1 MVIEGGEKIFLKK
14 KKKKRLWKEK
24 ERGREGR
31 VTIYK
36 SVTVVVKFF
45 KNKTMKTIF
54 LRKQKNK

>member
-1 MVIEGGEKIFLKK
+1 MIEGGEKIFLKK